1 MQFLPFVLIIVV
13 FWFLIIRPQQK
24 RQREAQQMQSSLNV
38 GSKVLLTSGI
48 FATVDEITDDYIGVE
63 IADGIVIRVVRAAI
77 GRILPEDIDE
87 PDTDDGDAADE
98 TTDETGIDALD
109 ATTAPGAEQSVESV
123 DETLAKYTPKPVQQ
137 PEQND

>member
-1 MQFLPFVLIIVV
+1 VQFLPFVLIIVV